1 MCGDSVATVGRTSDD
16 GTGPRNPP
24 TQNPVNFEPLCDH
37 RIVLRNNIKWPVDMS
52 GGNSVNMV
60 DKKQPPDGDKAERY
74 FIVDVPIRLTAA
86 ELARLS
92 AVSSKVSPKSDE
104 PHPFSALD
112 SKVAAARSRALE
124 ILDVRK
130 RRETVLGDD
139 LFGEPA
145 WDLMLDLFVQ
155 HVERQKTS
163 STSAAIA
170 ARVPPTTALRYLNSL
185 VRKGLVMRHVS
196 DHDLR
201 VQYVALS
208 DYGYREMLALLSE
221 GY

>member
-1 MCGDSVATVGRTSDD
+1 
-16 GTGPRNPP
+16 
-24 TQNPVNFEPLCDH
+24 
-37 RIVLRNNIKWPVDMS
+37 MS
-52 GGNSVNMV
+52 GGNSLNMR
-60 DKKQPPDGDKAERY
+60 DKKQLSDHDKAERY

-92 AVSSKVSPKSDE
+92 ATSSKMSTKSDE

-130 RRETVLGDD
+130 RRETVFGDD

>member
-1 MCGDSVATVGRTSDD
+1 MR
-16 GTGPRNPP
+16 
-24 TQNPVNFEPLCDH
+24 
-37 RIVLRNNIKWPVDMS
+37 
-52 GGNSVNMV
+52 
-60 DKKQPPDGDKAERY
+60 DKQQPPDNDKVEQY
-74 FIVDVPIRLTAA
+74 FIVDVPIRLTAG

-92 AVSSKVSPKSDE
+92 ATSSKMSTKSDE
-104 PHPFSALD
+104 HHPFSALD
-112 SKVAAARSRALE
+112 SKVAAARNRALE
-124 ILDVRK
+124 ILGVRK
-130 RRETVLGDD
+130 RRETVFGDD

-201 VQYVALS
+201 VQHVALS